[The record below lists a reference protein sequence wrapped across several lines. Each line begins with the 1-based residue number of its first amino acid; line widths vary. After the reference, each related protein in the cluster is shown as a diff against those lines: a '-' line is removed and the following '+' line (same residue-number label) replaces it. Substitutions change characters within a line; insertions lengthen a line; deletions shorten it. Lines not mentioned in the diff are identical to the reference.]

1 MEINELL
8 KIEIESMEFCAKANE
23 IKDIK
28 VKENCKGKDLKDLKQ
43 NAKLLAGLIKEKLGT
58 YL

>member
-28 VKENCKGKDLKDLKQ
+28 VKENCKGNDRDDLKQ
-43 NAKLLAGLIKEKLGT
+43 NTKLLAGLVKDKLGT
-58 YL
+58 YV